1 MQTTEKKKSSTA
13 ERIVITG
20 VGLLAPVG
28 ASCRDTA
35 AAILE
40 GRSAYQAHETVQ
52 VLNSPSGDVLRGAT
66 ISRISDDL
74 LPKELE
80 GIDRME
86 ALLIPPIAECLRA
99 LPDSLH
105 GFVDWEIILPDTIR
119 VDNNILV
126 SLAKKI
132 SRLQLSS
139 GKVCASLNPRGKFIS
154 RIAYAGELL
163 LTHRIEGVVVACA
176 DSLCDTTR
184 LNKLMLDGR
193 LKDPDNP
200 YGILAGEAGGAV
212 LLERES
218 AARLRK
224 APILAAIS
232 AWGNATEPQPWPDG
246 KPSKALGLTTAFHQ
260 AFSKLGDR
268 GASVLHVI
276 TDENGE
282 RARALEWSLTAG
294 RIFPNPDQERYLW
307 HPAVVTGDTGGSL
320 AAVVLAD
327 AIMRLIINTPP
338 SGRIALAA
346 SDDRGSRQVLC
357 LEHIDQPERKEYF
370 AKIRS
375 ILGGRKTAMEEQ

>member
-1 MQTTEKKKSSTA
+1 MQTTEKKKSSAT

-20 VGLLAPVG
+20 VGLLTPVG

-35 AAILE
+35 AAILH
-40 GRSAYQAHETVQ
+40 GRSAYTVHETVQ

-66 ISRISDDL
+66 ISRIADDL
-74 LPKELE
+74 IAAQMT

-86 ALLIPPIAECLRA
+86 ALLIPPISECLRA
-99 LPDSLH
+99 LPEALH
-105 GFVDWEIILPDTIR
+105 GFVDWEIILPDTINT
-119 VDNNILV
+119 DNDITDL
-126 SLAKKI
+126 LTKKI
-132 SRLQLSS
+132 PGIQASSSR
-139 GKVCASLNPRGKFIS
+139 VCASPNPRGAFIS
-154 RIAYAGELL
+154 RIALAGEALMKR
-163 LTHRIEGVVVACA
+163 RIEGVVVACT
-176 DSLCDTTR
+176 DSLCDTAR

-232 AWGNATEPQPWPDG
+232 AWGSATEPHPWPDG
-246 KPSKALGLTTAFHQ
+246 KPSKALGLTTAFPQ
-260 AFSKLGDR
+260 AFANLDDR
-268 GASVLHVI
+268 GANVVHVI

-307 HPAVVTGDTGGSL
+307 HPAAVTGDTGGSL
-320 AAVVLAD
+320 GAVVLAD
-327 AIMRLIINTPP
+327 AIMRLIVSTPP
-338 SGRIALAA
+338 SGRIALAV

-357 LEHIDQPERKEYF
+357 LEHVDQPEREEYF
-370 AKIRS
+370 ARIRS
-375 ILGGRKTAMEEQ
+375 TLGCRETTREKE

>member
-1 MQTTEKKKSSTA
+1 MKTTEKKKPSAT
-13 ERIVITG
+13 ERIVITR
-20 VGLLAPVG
+20 VGLLTPVG

-35 AAILE
+35 VAILE

-74 LPKELE
+74 IPKELA

-86 ALLIPPIAECLRA
+86 MLLVPPIVECLRA
-99 LPDSLH
+99 LPDALH

-119 VDNNILV
+119 VDSNILV

-132 SRLQLSS
+132 SRLQPSS
-139 GKVCASLNPRGKFIS
+139 GRVCASLNPRSAFIN
-154 RIAYAGELL
+154 RIARAGEALL
-163 LTHRIEGVVVACA
+163 IWRIEGVVVACA
-176 DSLCDTTR
+176 DSLCDTER
-184 LNKLMLDGR
+184 LNELMLGGR
-193 LKDPDNP
+193 LKDSDNP
-200 YGILAGEAGGAV
+200 FGILAGEAGGAV

-218 AARLRK
+218 AARLRN

-232 AWGNATEPQPWPDG
+232 AWGSAVEPHPWPGG

-260 AFSKLGDR
+260 AFAKLDDQ
-268 GASVLHVI
+268 GASVVHVI

-320 AAVVLAD
+320 GAAVLAE
-327 AIMRLIINTPP
+327 AIMRLIIGTPP
-338 SGRIALAA
+338 SGRIALAV
-346 SDDRGSRQVLC
+346 SDDQGGRQVLC
-357 LEHIDQPERKEYF
+357 LEHVDQPQREEYF
-370 AKIRS
+370 AKIS
-375 ILGGRKTAMEEQ
+375 SMLVGRETVMEEK